1 MADTAKLLPLLPKG
15 FRYPV
20 LTPNAKAISNILSSG
35 SSQYTD
41 EVSVFGAASEGFSQ
55 ANTNC
60 SIAESLDRAAE
71 TTQKALTAGFK
82 VRGSVSCI
90 VGSPFERGVT
100 DPKLVREMA
109 KKMIEFGC
117 YAVSLADTIGVG
129 NPANI
134 RIVLEE
140 VLKEV
145 PLSKLAVRALPSQKF
160 YSRANMRV
168 RMMEIHCHDT
178 FGSGIANTI
187 TAVEVSNPV
196 TGEYLRETLNGWCCQ
211 RRAFVL

>member
-20 LTPNAKAISNILSSG
+20 LAPNAKAIDIILSSG
-35 SSQYTD
+35 SSEYTD
-41 EVSVFGAASEGFSQ
+41 EVFVFGAASEGFSQ

-71 TTQKALTAGFK
+71 TAQKALANGFK

-90 VGSPFERGVT
+90 VGSPFERGIT
-100 DPKLVREMA
+100 DPKLVRDMA

-117 YAVSLADTIGVG
+117 YSVSLADTIGVG
-129 NPANI
+129 NPTDL
-134 RIVLEE
+134 RRVVEE
-140 VLKEV
+140 VFRDV
-145 PLSKLAVRALPSQKF
+145 PASKLAVCVLSSQTVSF
-160 YSRANMRV
+160 CAHGFV
-168 RMMEIHCHDT
+168 RIMQIHCHDT

-187 TAVEVSNPV
+187 AAVEVSSQLA
-196 TGEYLRETLNGWCCQ
+196 GRFQDKC
-211 RRAFVL
+211 